1 MFVAGPKFK
10 NPPASKLAS
19 DFRPFDPG
27 IKLCDYLQTYE
38 VTTMKYQ
45 IKDGTVTLGGET
57 ILSHIDFEI
66 QGNQKIAVVGR
77 NGAGKTTLLRLIA
90 GELSLDR
97 DDRRQGPGITA
108 SRQLTVEMLGQQAL
122 AGEERTVE
130 ELVMLNCP
138 AKGPFDRERF
148 EYERE
153 YDTLFTG
160 LGFQKEDKK
169 RSVAAF
175 SGGQKTKIALIQL
188 LLKKPDLLLLDE
200 PTNHLDM
207 ETASWLE
214 GYLRQY
220 PGAVVMVS
228 HDRFFMDRT
237 ADIVYELEQG
247 KLTRN
252 PGNYTNYREQK
263 RKNYEIQMKSY
274 LRQQEEIERQEE
286 LIKRFKN
293 KPSKAAFARSRKKIL
308 ERMLPVEKPR
318 EDMAHIF
325 TGTITPLIPGSK
337 WVFEAEH
344 LKIGY
349 DKHSLLELSLRI
361 RKGQKIGILGVNGSG
376 KTTFLK
382 TVAGFLPA
390 VAGECALGNNITIGY
405 FDQYSAAIQ
414 SEKTVVEHFSDLFPS
429 LTDKE
434 VRTILG
440 AYLFKGKDGAK
451 RVDDLSGGEKARLVL
466 AELLQSRPNFLILD
480 EPTNHMD
487 IQAKETLE
495 SAFQAY
501 EGTILFVSHDR
512 YFIRQV
518 AKSVLIFENNAA
530 FYYPFGYEHY
540 LERKEKEASGEPLA
554 ARIKAEEQALI
565 EGLKAVP
572 RAERHRLR
580 EIPEEEAYDQ
590 WRLRLA
596 AEAIENAAEQTEEI
610 WQQILEK
617 NGKREEWEL
626 EHWDQWLNEIA
637 DKNEDAACG
646 EKQEKQAEEELSAF
660 TEQYENAQSAWTD
673 ACLFWYDIWC
683 EAHPEPVMDPGT
695 SDTDGSVPQDTESSK
710 TDGSEI

>member
-1 MFVAGPKFK
+1 MLKIENLHKIYGKYHALSGLDMTVKEGALYGFVGP
-10 NPPASKLAS
+10 
-19 DFRPFDPG
+19 
-27 IKLCDYLQTYE
+27 
-38 VTTMKYQ
+38 
-45 IKDGTVTLGGET
+45 
-57 ILSHIDFEI
+57 
-66 QGNQKIAVVGR
+66 
-77 NGAGKTTLLRLIA
+77 NGAGKTTAIKIMTGLLQAEEGSVLINGKDA
-90 GELSLDR
+90 LADPDQLKSCIGYVPDFFGVY
-97 DDRRQGPGITA
+97 DN
-108 SRQLTVEMLGQQAL
+108 LTVGEYMSFFASCYQLDGLVARKRYTAL
-122 AGEERTVE
+122 LEQV
-130 ELVMLNCP
+130 
-138 AKGPFDRERF
+138 
-148 EYERE
+148 
-153 YDTLFTG
+153 G
-160 LGFQKEDKK
+160 LEDKLDFYVDGLSRGMK
-169 RSVAAF
+169 QRLCLAR
-175 SGGQKTKIALIQL
+175 ALI
-188 LLKKPDLLLLDE
+188 
-200 PTNHLDM
+200 
-207 ETASWLE
+207 
-214 GYLRQY
+214 
-220 PGAVVMVS
+220 
-228 HDRFFMDRT
+228 HDPQ
-237 ADIVYELEQG
+237 I
-247 KLTRN
+247 
-252 PGNYTNYREQK
+252 
-263 RKNYEIQMKSY
+263 
-274 LRQQEEIERQEE
+274 
-286 LIKRFKN
+286 
-293 KPSKAAFARSRKKIL
+293 
-308 ERMLPVEKPR
+308 
-318 EDMAHIF
+318 
-325 TGTITPLIPGSK
+325 
-337 WVFEAEH
+337 
-344 LKIGY
+344 
-349 DKHSLLELSLRI
+349 
-361 RKGQKIGILGVNGSG
+361 
-376 KTTFLK
+376 
-382 TVAGFLPA
+382 
-390 VAGECALGNNITIGY
+390 
-405 FDQYSAAIQ
+405 
-414 SEKTVVEHFSDLFPS
+414 
-429 LTDKE
+429 
-434 VRTILG
+434 
-440 AYLFKGKDGAK
+440 
-451 RVDDLSGGEKARLVL
+451 
-466 AELLQSRPNFLILD
+466 LILD